1 MKKLILM
8 LAVGALLST
17 EINAQSFAPGTS
29 NQLVGKNSSGST
41 SPLNIGIGTSNPTQK
56 LHIVG
61 DEATTGRTFL
71 KLHNTNTSASSATIL
86 TIANGVSDSKAG
98 SLTYTGPQ
106 YTYAN
111 GKFAD
116 ALNVFCNGNV
126 LNLEMANPDGST
138 SFTVGKDVQN
148 FPIEKMRLNKTGFG
162 IGTENPTA
170 ILNTK
175 GKVKMESLDA
185 GNSFIL
191 TRDADGTLK
200 SGSVSLTD
208 LNATITD
215 LKTRLATAEDDIKA
229 LKKKVGLFQN
239 PDDTNNKAALSQ
251 NQPNPA
257 NASTIIKFEL
267 KDVAATALILVMDIQ
282 GRLVDQYKFTN
293 VSGKNEI
300 TIPAKKLET
309 GMYFYTLLVD
319 GREIDTKKMFITE

>member
-1 MKKLILM
+1 MKKITLM
-8 LAVGALLST
+8 LAIGTLLSA
-17 EINAQSFAPGTS
+17 EINAQTFEAGSS
-29 NQLVGKNSSGST
+29 NQLVGKNFSGLT
-41 SPLNIGIGTSNPTQK
+41 SPLNVGIGTNNPTQK

-61 DEATTGRTFL
+61 DEAGTGRFFL
-71 KLHNTNTSASSATIL
+71 NLTNTNTSSASAVGMRLISGSDDTKFGSI
-86 TIANGVSDSKAG
+86 TYNGAS
-98 SLTYTGPQ
+98 

-111 GKFAD
+111 NKFAN
-116 ALNVFCNGNV
+116 AFNVYSNGNL
-126 LNLEMANPDGST
+126 LNFEMANPDGST
-138 SFTVGKDVQN
+138 SFTVGKDAQN

-170 ILNTK
+170 ILHTK
-175 GKVKMESLDA
+175 GKVKFESLDA

-200 SGSVSLTD
+200 TGSTSLTD

-215 LKTRLATAEDDIKA
+215 LKTRLATAEDDIKI

-239 PDDTNNKAALSQ
+239 PDNTSNKAVLSQ

-257 NASTIIKFEL
+257 NASTLIKFEL
-267 KDVAATALILVMDIQ
+267 KDAAATALILVMDIQ
-282 GRLVDQYKFTN
+282 GRLIDQYKFTN

-319 GREIDTKKMFITE
+319 GKEIDTKKMFITE

>member
-8 LAVGALLST
+8 LTVGALLST
-17 EINAQSFAPGTS
+17 EMNAQSFEPGNS
-29 NQLVGKNSSGST
+29 NQLIGKNFNGST
-41 SPLNIGIGTSNPTQK
+41 SPLNVGIGTLNPTQK
-56 LHIVG
+56 LTIVG
-61 DEATTGRTFL
+61 DEAANGRFFINL
-71 KLHNTNTSASSATIL
+71 ANTNTGTSSAVGMKFIS
-86 TIANGVSDSKAG
+86 GSDDTKFG
-98 SLTYTGPQ
+98 GITYNAAS

-111 GKFAD
+111 NKFANGF
-116 ALNVFCNGNV
+116 NVYCNGSL

-138 SFTVGKDVQN
+138 SFTVGKDAQN

-267 KDVAATALILVMDIQ
+267 KDVAATALVLVMDIQ

-293 VSGKNEI
+293 VSGKNEV
-300 TIPAKKLET
+300 TIPAKKIRNWYVFL
-309 GMYFYTLLVD
+309 YTF
-319 GREIDTKKMFITE
+319 GRWKRNRH